1 MNRRAI
7 QIGALIILAT
17 NGSAFADGFDAMKF
31 LMRLRFWNV
40 PHVST
45 KEAARWL
52 ATDSAPILLDVR
64 TQAEY
69 AVSHLPNAQRIDP
82 DAQVAETLS
91 RLPPDRPIVTYC
103 AVGYRS
109 GKLAQR
115 LIAAGRKNVYNLE
128 GSIFQWANE
137 GRPLECDGKRVE
149 TVHPY
154 NDTVGKLLDRR
165 YRANVPPI
173 ME

>member
-1 MNRRAI
+1 MNRKAI
-7 QIGALIILAT
+7 EIGVLIFLAT
-17 NGSAFADGFDAMKF
+17 NGSAFADGFDAMKL

-45 KEAARWL
+45 NEVARWL
-52 ATDSAPILLDVR
+52 ATDNAPILLDVR

-69 AVSHLPNAQRIDP
+69 AVSHLPNALRIDP

-91 RLPPDRPIVTYC
+91 RLPPDRPIVAYC

-115 LIAAGRKNVYNLE
+115 LIAVGRKNVYNME

-137 GRPLECDGKRVE
+137 GRPLECEGKRVE
-149 TVHPY
+149 KVHPY
-154 NDTVGKLLDRR
+154 NDTVGKLLDPR
-165 YRANVPPI
+165 YRANVPPVT
-173 ME
+173 E

>member
-1 MNRRAI
+1 MHRRAI
-7 QIGALIILAT
+7 AIGLLIFLAT
-17 NGSAFADGFDAMKF
+17 GGSAFADGFNAMNL

-40 PHVST
+40 PHVGT
-45 KEAARWL
+45 NKVARWL
-52 ATDSAPILLDVR
+52 TSDNAPILLDVR

-69 AVSHLPNAQRIDP
+69 SVSHLPNALPIDP

-91 RLPPDRPIVTYC
+91 RLPLNRPIVVYC

-109 GKLAQR
+109 GRFAQR
-115 LIAAGRKNVYNLE
+115 LIAAGRKNVYNME
-128 GSIFQWANE
+128 GSIFQWVNE

-154 NDTVGKLLDRR
+154 NDTVGKLLDPR

-173 ME
+173 TE

>member
-1 MNRRAI
+1 MNRKAI
-7 QIGALIILAT
+7 AIGFLVFLAAG
-17 NGSAFADGFDAMKF
+17 GSAFADGFDAVKL

-40 PHVST
+40 PRIST
-45 KEAARWL
+45 NEVARRL
-52 ATDSAPILLDVR
+52 ATNSAPILLDVR

-69 AVSHLPNAQRIDP
+69 AVSHLPNAVRIDP
-82 DAQVAETLS
+82 GAQVTETL
-91 RLPPDRPIVTYC
+91 RGLPPDRPIVVYC

-109 GKLAQR
+109 GRFAQR
-115 LIAAGRKNVYNLE
+115 LIAAGRKSVYNLE
-128 GSIFQWANE
+128 GSIFQWADE

-154 NDTVGKLLDRR
+154 NSTVGKLLDPR

-173 ME
+173 TE

>member
-1 MNRRAI
+1 MNRKAI
-7 QIGALIILAT
+7 QIGVLILLAT
-17 NGSAFADGFDAMKF
+17 SGSAFADGFDAIKL

-40 PHVST
+40 PHIST
-45 KEAARWL
+45 KQVARWL
-52 ATDSAPILLDVR
+52 ATGDAPILLDVR

-69 AVSHLPNAQRIDP
+69 EVSHLPNAQRIEP
-82 DAQVAETLS
+82 DNQVAETLS
-91 RLPPDRPIVTYC
+91 RLPPDRPIVAYC

-115 LIAAGRKNVYNLE
+115 LIAAGRKNVYNME

-137 GRPLECDGKRVE
+137 GRPLDCDGKRVE

-154 NDTVGKLLDRR
+154 NHTVGKLLYPQ
-165 YRANVPPI
+165 YRANVPPVG
-173 ME
+173 E